1 MTNNYSN
8 DFVTYLASDK
18 QGLHDS
24 LYTIS
29 DDDYSVEAVLY
40 REVWY
45 QYGDMGIITPAYD
58 ESFIW

>member
-1 MTNNYSN
+1 MTNYYSDN
-8 DFVTYLASDK
+8 NFVTYLASDK
-18 QGLHDS
+18 HHDS
-24 LYTIS
+24 HYTIS

>member
-1 MTNNYSN
+1 MTNYYTDNK
-8 DFVTYLASDK
+8 FVAYLESDK
-18 QGLHDS
+18 HHDS
-24 LYTIS
+24 HYIIS

-45 QYGDMGIITPAYD
+45 HHGDMGIITPAYD